1 MTSRISWRKTWGLCW
16 VAVERTETRE
26 VESGTVCQSTRMLI
40 RRKWGVQWNHGQGT
54 EGMDQMLVLMQ
65 LCRIHQ
71 ALPATATTHFFF
83 IKLIWLSL
91 FSATVAPVASD
102 EVLSPPS
109 NVLSTLRDG
118 SRGLLT
124 WGLFSHFSGSGRCC
138 SEHLGNLGCL
148 LGWGTSLVAH
158 GFAPWFKICILSLS
172 QLFVPVLVF
181 VRSLLLDDPFWDHY
195 KGNQPFDWV
204 LLNEN
209 HPG

>member
-1 MTSRISWRKTWGLCW
+1 MLSGSGKDWNQGSGIWNCVPEHQDVDKKEMGSTVEPWPRDWRNGPD
-16 VAVERTETRE
+16 VGSHAAVQNSPSSSCYCNYT
-26 VESGTVCQSTRMLI
+26 
-40 RRKWGVQWNHGQGT
+40 
-54 EGMDQMLVLMQ
+54 
-65 LCRIHQ
+65 
-71 ALPATATTHFFF
+71 FFF

-124 WGLFSHFSGSGRCC
+124 WGLFSHFSGSGRCY